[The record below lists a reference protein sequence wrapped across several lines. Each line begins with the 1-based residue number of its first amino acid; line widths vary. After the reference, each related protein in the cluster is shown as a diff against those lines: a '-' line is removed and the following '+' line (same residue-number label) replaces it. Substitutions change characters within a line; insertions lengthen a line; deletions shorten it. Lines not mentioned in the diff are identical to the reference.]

1 MKALRVLL
9 LLVPL
14 SACAAKTN
22 NAEKASAAALQTCTD
37 PVDVPVLLRLVPDSA
52 AAETVQTSPV
62 QVEAQGCGFA
72 AQNDVRFGPEVLR
85 DVASVEGG
93 TRIHF
98 TIPRSLRGG
107 SEVPPMPTPAGT
119 YDVTI
124 TTTRGRS
131 NARPLRLY

>member
-1 MKALRVLL
+1 MKAHHVLPIIVL
-9 LLVPL
+9 L
-14 SACAAKTN
+14 SACAVKTN
-22 NAEKASAAALQTCTD
+22 NAEKASAAAVQTCTD
-37 PVDVPVLLRLVPDSA
+37 PVDAPVLLRLLPDSA
-52 AAETVQTSPV
+52 AAETVQASRV
-62 QVEAQGCGFA
+62 EVEAQGCGFVG
-72 AQNDVRFGPEVLR
+72 QNEVRFGPEVLR
-85 DVASVEGG
+85 AVPSAEGG

-98 TIPRSLRGG
+98 TIPQSIRGG